1 MTLVFGQSVT
11 LCHSAPKSIVLQCE
25 HAINL
30 DTFVLTRKIDNFTFK
45 NQTHY
50 DKLGDIMAPTI
61 ADQVQETFGLERL
74 MLPLE
79 KHRGDCPVT
88 FPILYSKDIWTN
100 PKLVV
105 IVLGAGKVELCI
117 WSRSLCINKSLGKG
131 SVMQAVHQ
139 AMVVR
144 GCAVLLTNPNINVYS
159 DPANRSLK
167 RIPGNGSPED
177 HLHYLY
183 RLFIERS
190 AAKEIAI
197 IAHSFGGVATMSL
210 LSHPDIRDDLLG
222 KGRLKSVTLTDSVHS
237 SGMTLYSIDK
247 ATKKWL
253 AENAINWIRSNDPL
267 GTEYTLQSLTQRQSA
282 GTTDHASTN
291 YTTVKVLWDWI
302 DARMTREPLNA
313 DASPSDD
320 PTPESAFDAITAD
333 LASLDLVYKDKRNGA
348 RDAKTPKA
356 TSASKPKKTPSEKP
370 KVPKDTP
377 KQEED
382 APQPTGD
389 AKPQDEDSSVSI
401 PKDSPV
407 ADDDSKDSLKSSDDD
422 TSSKSVLKSSSS
434 VSIPPEPHVQE

>member
-1 MTLVFGQSVT
+1 MVFGQPVT
-11 LCHSAPKSIVLQCE
+11 LALPAH
-25 HAINL
+25 
-30 DTFVLTRKIDNFTFK
+30 TFILLHREPANSLTLFAWTRSTGEFSFK
-45 NQTHY
+45 GQTHY

-74 MLPLE
+74 SLPLE
-79 KHRGDCPVT
+79 KHRGDCPVS
-88 FPILYSKDIWTN
+88 FPILYSKDIMTN

-159 DPANRSLK
+159 DPTNRTLK

-183 RLFIERS
+183 RLFIQRS

-210 LSHPDIRDDLLG
+210 LSHPDIRADLLG
-222 KGRLKSVTLTDSVHS
+222 KGRLKSVTLTDSVHA
-237 SGMTLYSIDK
+237 SGMSLFSIDK
-247 ATKKWL
+247 STKKWL
-253 AENAINWIRSNDPL
+253 AENAVNWIRSNDAL
-267 GTEYTLQSLTQRQSA
+267 GTEYVLQSFTQRQSA

-302 DARMTREPLNA
+302 DARMTREPLTA
-313 DASPSDD
+313 DAASSTDGT
-320 PTPESAFDAITAD
+320 TPESVIDAMTED
-333 LASLDLVYKDKRNGA
+333 LASLDLMYKEKKNGA
-348 RDAKTPKA
+348 RDAKTA
-356 TSASKPKKTPSEKP
+356 TPPAASKPKKSASKKPREEESGTEKQDVPAEKP
-370 KVPKDTP
+370 QSTTQKTD
-377 KQEED
+377 ESND
-382 APQPTGD
+382 APPTGEE
-389 AKPQDEDSSVSI
+389 Q
-401 PKDSPV
+401 
-407 ADDDSKDSLKSSDDD
+407 
-422 TSSKSVLKSSSS
+422 SSSS
-434 VSIPPEPHVQE
+434 PEDSPSSSPSSSSSSSSLSDPEPEVQE